1 MILNRKFL
9 KFEIDLDFVLIAV
22 TTSLKDYRICYLI
35 NKFLNFNFIKI
46 PDLAVDI
53 YRNESTI
60 LFSLYHYNWETT
72 ETDFY
77 FIANKGTEGYLIP
90 EMKEADYFLLIK
102 NYIDEN
108 DLDTIR
114 EINEQYKTNVG
125 ILADLQG
132 PKIRIGLVKD
142 GGIHLV
148 NGTRINI
155 TTHECIGDD
164 NRIYITYETFPQDV
178 QPNEIIL
185 LDDGKIQMK
194 VIETNRVD
202 TVVCEIMH
210 GGILTSRKGVNFPNT
225 KVSIPSLTEEDLE
238 NLK

>member
-1 MILNRKFL
+1 MHYLQQNFIQRVSNCTFTGAKVMILNRKFL
-9 KFEIDLDFVLIAV
+9 KFEIDLDFVLIAI

-102 NYIDEN
+102 NYIDEQ
-108 DLDTIR
+108 DLD
-114 EINEQYKTNVG
+114 N
-125 ILADLQG
+125 
-132 PKIRIGLVKD
+132 
-142 GGIHLV
+142 
-148 NGTRINI
+148 
-155 TTHECIGDD
+155 
-164 NRIYITYETFPQDV
+164 
-178 QPNEIIL
+178 IIL
-185 LDDGKIQMK
+185 TLNKIP
-194 VIETNRVD
+194 
-202 TVVCEIMH
+202 EIVAAVK
-210 GGILTSRKGVNFPNT
+210 IDPKKIKSR
-225 KVSIPSLTEEDLE
+225 E
-238 NLK
+238 NLLF